1 MPLYKLATLPKIA
14 KLKQQRLR
22 EKLHEVNANYTFK
35 YRNFPSVT
43 TIYFSILS
51 LSVHEGLKLELQT
64 IPDVDSEGENFIYRR
79 CAD

>member
-1 MPLYKLATLPKIA
+1 MPLYKLATLPKIV
-14 KLKQQRLR
+14 KLTQNRDSRKATRSECQSQ
-22 EKLHEVNANYTFK
+22 AQ

-64 IPDVDSEGENFIYRR
+64 IPDMDSEGENFT
-79 CAD
+79 